1 MAEQV
6 QKLFHYRSDP
16 AVTRQE
22 FGVRRALRES
32 DGQGTLYF
40 LGVHHERYHEQCVH
54 YHSILLLHFGEISR
68 DRILANCYRIASV
81 LVHAP

>member
-6 QKLFHYRSDP
+6 QKLSHYRSDP

-54 YHSILLLHFGEISR
+54 YHSILLLHFGEISL
-68 DRILANCYRIASV
+68 DRVLIDGCRITSV
-81 LVHAP
+81 LVHEP

>member
-32 DGQGTLYF
+32 DGQGTLYS
-40 LGVHHERYHEQCVH
+40 LGAHPEQYPEQCAH
-54 YHSILLLHFGEISR
+54 YHSIHPHPFEALSL
-68 DRILANCYRIASV
+68 DTILKDSCYTV
-81 LVHAP
+81 